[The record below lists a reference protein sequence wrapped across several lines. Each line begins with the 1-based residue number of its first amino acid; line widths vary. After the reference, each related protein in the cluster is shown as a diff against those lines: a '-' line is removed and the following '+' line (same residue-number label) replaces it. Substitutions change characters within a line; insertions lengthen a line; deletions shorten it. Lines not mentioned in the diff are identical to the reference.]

1 VMAEDIRVTMPP
13 YPSVYDGREAL
24 RPLWE
29 RAFGP
34 DDEWR
39 LVPTVVNRMPTAAS
53 YHRRRGESEFRAFK
67 LDVLRCEDGLIREV
81 TTFGPAL
88 FGELG
93 LPETIPA

>member
-1 VMAEDIRVTMPP
+1 MPT
-13 YPSVYDGREAL
+13 A
-24 RPLWE
+24 
-29 RAFGP
+29 
-34 DDEWR
+34 
-39 LVPTVVNRMPTAAS
+39 VNRMPTAAS
-53 YHRRRGESEFRAFK
+53 YYRHRGERDFRASK